1 MSVSSQRAILSYKE
15 TPECVKK
22 KKKGNT
28 YLGKGQRE
36 LKESLARCQSFLFAG
51 ALWRRLVLV

>member
-1 MSVSSQRAILSYKE
+1 MNVSSQRAILSYKE
-15 TPECVKK
+15 TPECVK